1 MCLRSKHGWTAPRHI
16 LRLLKHTQ
24 CSIWRVQR
32 IGGTKASIYIFIGDG
47 INRTLLL
54 GNLGA
59 HWRMYPR
66 EVVLHSTLL
75 SLAFI
80 WGGGIL
86 GEGMRT
92 LNVTWVAWVFWSG
105 KIV

>member
-1 MCLRSKHGWTAPRHI
+1 MDRASTYSTL
-16 LRLLKHTQ
+16 TQ
-24 CSIWRVQR
+24 AYAMLNLVGPTN
-32 IGGTKASIYIFIGDG
+32 GGTKASIYILIRDG

-80 WGGGIL
+80 WR
-86 GEGMRT
+86 GEYKGRE
-92 LNVTWVAWVFWSG
+92 
-105 KIV
+105 